1 MKKTI
6 YILIVLMT
14 VFSSNVL
21 FAQSLDD
28 VLENHFEAIGQDN
41 LLKVNTYMATIKV
54 NQMGMELPMTMTM
67 VRPNKFR
74 IEMDIQGQQMV
85 QAYDGESGWMI
96 APWVSTEP
104 QDLAGQELKQAME
117 QTDIDGE
124 LYNYTEKGSTAE
136 LVGTEDMDGSDV
148 YNIKL
153 TTKDGDVKN
162 FYIDVETFILLKQKG
177 KVSAQGQEFE
187 VETTMGDYQEIEGVI
202 MPMSIESKTPMGTM
216 NITIE
221 EVKFNVEVDESIFE
235 RPSN

>member
-28 VLENHFEAIGQDN
+28 VLKNHFEAIGQEK
-41 LLKVNTYMATIKV
+41 LSKVNSYLATVKI
-54 NQMGMELPMTMTM
+54 NQMGMELPMKMIL
-67 VRPNKFR
+67 VRPNKFHMEV
-74 IEMDIQGQQMV
+74 EMQGQKMI

-96 APWVSTEP
+96 APWVSPEP

-117 QTDIDGE
+117 QADIDGE
-124 LYNYTEKGSTAE
+124 LYNYAEKGSTVE
-136 LVGTEDMDGSDV
+136 LLGKEDMDGSEV
-148 YNIKL
+148 FNIKL

-162 FYIDVETFILLKQKG
+162 YYIDVETYIILKQKG
-177 KVSAQGQEFE
+177 KISAQGQMID
-187 VETTMGDYQEIEGVI
+187 VETVMGDYQDIEGVI
-202 MPMSIESKTPMGTM
+202 MPMSIASKTPMGTM